1 MSHLLHFAVMLA
13 GCLAAGR
20 PLARAGWVAR
30 MPRTALVTWQ
40 ALGLTLELSL
50 LGLVFAAVFA
60 PANQGLVPGLL
71 HLVSGDGVSTGPLA
85 PTALALGAVYL
96 AARAGALVLVC
107 RDLTRHRRR
116 HRHLLRLVARSEE
129 ALPGV
134 EVLDHPLPAAYCLPG
149 RGGLIVLSSGALR
162 LLGPEQL
169 AAVVAHERAHLRQ
182 RHDLVLLPL
191 LAWRRLLPH
200 SALLLEAVAAVRL
213 LLEMCADDACC
224 RRLPRRDLTD
234 ALTRFTAAGGTVP
247 PPAGGFA
254 AADTSVTAR
263 TARLLAPPPPG
274 TTAFARTAVLVV
286 AAVALSTPVSLFAL
300 PL

>member
-13 GCLAAGR
+13 CCLAAVR
-20 PLARAGWVAR
+20 PLARARWVTR
-30 MPRTALVTWQ
+30 MPRTALLTWQ
-40 ALGLTLELSL
+40 ILGLTLELSL

-71 HLVSGDGVSTGPLA
+71 HVASVDGVPTGPLA
-85 PTALALGAVYL
+85 PAALALGAAYL
-96 AARAGALVLVC
+96 AARCWTLGRVC
-107 RDLTRHRRR
+107 RDLARHRRR
-116 HRHLLRLVARSEE
+116 HRHLLTLVARSRE

-134 EVLDHPLPAAYCLPG
+134 EVLDHPVPAAYCLPG
-149 RGGLIVLSSGALR
+149 RPGLVVLSTGALC
-162 LLGPEQL
+162 LLGPRHL

-191 LAWRRLLPH
+191 LAWRRLLPR
-200 SALLLEAVAAVRL
+200 SPLLREAVAAVRL

-234 ALTRFTAAGGTVP
+234 ALARFTAAGGTVP

-254 AADTSVTAR
+254 AADTAVTAR
-263 TARLLAPPPPG
+263 TARLLAPPPK
-274 TTAFARTAVLVV
+274 TTAFARTAVLAV
-286 AAVALSTPVSLFAL
+286 AATALSTPVSLFAL

>member
-1 MSHLLHFAVMLA
+1 MSHLLHFAVV
-13 GCLAAGR
+13 LAACLVAVR

-30 MPRTALVTWQ
+30 MPRTALLTWQ
-40 ALGLTLELSL
+40 ALGLTVELSL
-50 LGLVFAAVFA
+50 LGLVLAAVFA

-71 HLVSGDGVSTGPLA
+71 HLAHGGVATGPLA
-85 PTALALGAVYL
+85 PTALALGAAYL
-96 AARAGALVLVC
+96 AARAGALGLVC
-107 RDLTRHRRR
+107 RDLARHRRR
-116 HRHLLRLVARSEE
+116 HRRLLGLVARAEE
-129 ALPGV
+129 TLPGV
-134 EVLDHPLPAAYCLPG
+134 AVLDHPLPAAYCLPG
-149 RGGLIVLSSGALR
+149 KGGRVVLSSGALR
-162 LLGPEQL
+162 LLAPEQR

-191 LAWRRLLPH
+191 LGWRRLLPH
-200 SALLLEAVAAVRL
+200 STLLREAVAAVRL

-234 ALTRFTAAGGTVP
+234 ALARFTSAGGTAP

-254 AADTSVTAR
+254 AADRSVAAR
-263 TARLLAPPPPG
+263 TARLLAPPKG
-274 TTAFARTAVLVV
+274 TAALARTAVLAV

>member
-13 GCLAAGR
+13 CCLAAVR
-20 PLARAGWVAR
+20 PLARARWVTR
-30 MPRTALVTWQ
+30 MPRTALLTWQ

-71 HLVSGDGVSTGPLA
+71 DLARAGGAPAGPLA
-85 PTALALGAVYL
+85 PAALALGAAYL
-96 AARAGALVLVC
+96 AARGWSLALVC
-107 RDLTRHRRR
+107 RDLARHRRR
-116 HRHLLRLVARSEE
+116 HRDLLTLVARSRA

-134 EVLDHPLPAAYCLPG
+134 EVLDHPVPAAYCLPG
-149 RGGLIVLSSGALR
+149 RPGLVVLSTGALR
-162 LLGPEQL
+162 LLGPRHL

-191 LAWRRLLPH
+191 LAWRRLLPR
-200 SALLLEAVAAVRL
+200 SALLLASVAAVRL

-234 ALTRFTAAGGTVP
+234 ALARFTAAGGTVP

-254 AADTSVTAR
+254 AADTAVTAR
-263 TARLLAPPPPG
+263 TARLLVPRRA
-274 TTAFARTAVLVV
+274 TALARTAVLVV
-286 AAVALSTPVSLFAL
+286 AAAALSTPVSLFAL